1 MSSER
6 VARYGRTILPA
17 ILLVPLILV
26 GCESPPA
33 VAPPAAPV
41 LESGPGDGGGG
52 GGGDQG
58 SVVTEREPNDV
69 CPGGLHDFGSVDGGT
84 GIGWISTAG
93 DVDCWTPRSVRPG
106 KELRAVL
113 QPPPGKDYDV
123 QIVDE
128 NGNVLAHNHRGPGE
142 AEEVRAKNP
151 SQCCNRQFRL
161 KVFSFDGSFS
171 PTDSYTLKVDKVF

>member
-1 MSSER
+1 MSWKR
-6 VARYGRTILPA
+6 MPRYDRTILFA
-17 ILLVPLILV
+17 LLLTPLLG
-26 GCESPPA
+26 GCDSPPPI
-33 VAPPAAPV
+33 APPGAPAMA
-41 LESGPGDGGGG
+41 SGPGDGGD

-69 CPGGLHDFGSVDGGT
+69 CPGAPHDFGSTEGGT
-84 GIGWISTAG
+84 GRGWISTPD

-106 KELRAVL
+106 KELKAVL

-128 NGNVLAHNHRGPGE
+128 GGNVLASNHRGPGE
-142 AEEVRAKNP
+142 AEEVRARNP

-161 KVFSFDGSFS
+161 RVFSFDGSS
-171 PTDSYTLKVDKVF
+171 SATESYTLRVDKVH

>member
-1 MSSER
+1 MSSKR
-6 VARYGRTILPA
+6 MLSSGRTIVLALVLTP
-17 ILLVPLILV
+17 LLLG
-26 GCESPPA
+26 GCDSPPP
-33 VAPPAAPV
+33 VAPLAAPAM
-41 LESGPGDGGGG
+41 ESGPGD

-69 CPGGLHDFGSVDGGT
+69 CPGAPHDFGSTEGGT
-84 GIGWISTAG
+84 GIGWISTPE

-106 KELRAVL
+106 KELKAVL

-128 NGNVLAHNHRGPGE
+128 SGNVLASNHRGPGE

-161 KVFSFDGSFS
+161 RVFSFDGSS
-171 PTDSYTLKVDKVF
+171 SATESYTLKVDKVS